1 MTQVPRETASVLLR
15 RGQRSVAMAPKLK
28 ALGRALRRR
37 RGDLVW
43 DGLVRGSGIVAVL
56 GIITTMVAGPQIGGL
71 VGFVVVTVWVNGP
84 LGIFMPAT
92 YEPILMIFGRLYPP
106 VLIGFTGIVSV
117 VYVEFLSYHLHAK
130 ILHSRQLDVLREHPM
145 VRRLIPLFRRAPF
158 FTVWLCSWSPLPY
171 WSVRILAP
179 LAGYSVRRYLLATF
193 LGRFPRFWFFAALG
207 GLPIPSSVFV
217 PIMVLAMGGALVL
230 VFVRPLSRVIR
241 NGGRA
246 LRMRM
251 PEIPVKD
258 VGDQEHRVAT
268 HGVLAP

>member
-1 MTQVPRETASVLLR
+1 MTRLAREAGPVL
-15 RGQRSVAMAPKLK
+15 AW
-28 ALGRALRRR
+28 LGALRRR

-43 DGLVRGSGIVAVL
+43 DGVVRGSGIVAVL
-56 GIITTMVAGPQIGGL
+56 GIITTVLAGPQVGGL
-71 VGFVVVTVWVNGP
+71 VGFSVVTVWVNGP

-106 VLIGFTGIVSV
+106 VVIGLTGIVSV

-130 ILHSRQLDVLREHPM
+130 ILHSRKLEVLREHP
-145 VRRLIPLFRRAPF
+145 VVQRLIPLFRRVPF

-179 LAGYSVRRYLLATF
+179 LAGYSVPRYLLATF

-217 PIMVLAMGGALVL
+217 PIMILAIGGALGF
-230 VFVRPLSRVIR
+230 VFVRPLSRAIR
-241 NGGRA
+241 NGWRG

-251 PEIPVKD
+251 GETPARR
-258 VGDQEHRVAT
+258 VGDDGDRVA
-268 HGVLAP
+268 V

>member
-1 MTQVPRETASVLLR
+1 MTRLAREAGPVL
-15 RGQRSVAMAPKLK
+15 AW
-28 ALGRALRRR
+28 LGALRRR

-43 DGLVRGSGIVAVL
+43 DGVVRGSGIVAVL
-56 GIITTMVAGPQIGGL
+56 GIITTVLAGPQVGGL
-71 VGFVVVTVWVNGP
+71 VGFSVVTVWVNGP

-106 VLIGFTGIVSV
+106 VVIGLTGIVSV

-130 ILHSRQLDVLREHPM
+130 ILHSRKLEVLREHP
-145 VRRLIPLFRRAPF
+145 VVQRLIPLFRRVPF

-217 PIMVLAMGGALVL
+217 PIMILAIGGALGF
-230 VFVRPLSRVIR
+230 VFVRPLSRAIR
-241 NGGRA
+241 NGWRG

-251 PEIPVKD
+251 GETPARR
-258 VGDQEHRVAT
+258 VGDDGERVA
-268 HGVLAP
+268 V

>member
-1 MTQVPRETASVLLR
+1 MTRLAREAGPVL
-15 RGQRSVAMAPKLK
+15 AW
-28 ALGRALRRR
+28 LGALRRR

-43 DGLVRGSGIVAVL
+43 DGVVRGSGIVAVL
-56 GIITTMVAGPQIGGL
+56 GIITTVLAGPQVGGL
-71 VGFVVVTVWVNGP
+71 VGFSVVTVWVNGP

-106 VLIGFTGIVSV
+106 VVIGLTGIVSV

-130 ILHSRQLDVLREHPM
+130 ILHSRKLDVLREHP
-145 VRRLIPLFRRAPF
+145 VVQRLIPLFRRVPF

-179 LAGYSVRRYLLATF
+179 LAGYSVCRYLLATF

-217 PIMVLAMGGALVL
+217 PIMILAIGGALGF
-230 VFVRPLSRVIR
+230 VFVRPLSRAIR
-241 NGGRA
+241 NGWRG

-251 PEIPVKD
+251 GETPARR
-258 VGDQEHRVAT
+258 VGDDGDRVA
-268 HGVLAP
+268 V

>member
-1 MTQVPRETASVLLR
+1 MTRLAREAGPVL
-15 RGQRSVAMAPKLK
+15 AW
-28 ALGRALRRR
+28 LGALRRR

-43 DGLVRGSGIVAVL
+43 DGVVRGSGIVAML
-56 GIITTMVAGPQIGGL
+56 GIITTVLAGPQVGGL
-71 VGFVVVTVWVNGP
+71 VGFSVVTVWVNGP

-106 VLIGFTGIVSV
+106 VVIGLTGIVSV

-130 ILHSRQLDVLREHPM
+130 ILHSRKLDVLREHP
-145 VRRLIPLFRRAPF
+145 VVQRLIPLFRRVPF

-217 PIMVLAMGGALVL
+217 PIMILAIGGALGF
-230 VFVRPLSRVIR
+230 VFVRPLSRAIR
-241 NGGRA
+241 NGWRG

-251 PEIPVKD
+251 GETPARR
-258 VGDQEHRVAT
+258 VGDDGDRVA
-268 HGVLAP
+268 V

>member
-1 MTQVPRETASVLLR
+1 MTRLAREAGPVL
-15 RGQRSVAMAPKLK
+15 AW
-28 ALGRALRRR
+28 LGALRRR

-43 DGLVRGSGIVAVL
+43 DGVVRGSGIVAVL
-56 GIITTMVAGPQIGGL
+56 GIITTVLAGPQVGGL
-71 VGFVVVTVWVNGP
+71 VGFSVVTVWVNGP

-106 VLIGFTGIVSV
+106 VVIGLTGIVSV

-130 ILHSRQLDVLREHPM
+130 ILHSRKLDVLREHP
-145 VRRLIPLFRRAPF
+145 VVQRLIPLFRRVPF

-217 PIMVLAMGGALVL
+217 PIMILAIGGALGF
-230 VFVRPLSRVIR
+230 VFVRPLSRAIR
-241 NGGRA
+241 NGWRG

-251 PEIPVKD
+251 GETPARR
-258 VGDQEHRVAT
+258 VGDDGDRVA
-268 HGVLAP
+268 V